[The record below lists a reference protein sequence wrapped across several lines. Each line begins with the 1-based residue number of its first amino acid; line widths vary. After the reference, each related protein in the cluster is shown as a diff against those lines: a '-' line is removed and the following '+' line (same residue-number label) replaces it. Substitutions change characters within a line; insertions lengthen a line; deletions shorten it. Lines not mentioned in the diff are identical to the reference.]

1 MSTDYYSTLGVP
13 KNASQDEI
21 KKAYRKKAHQ
31 FHPDKNPN
39 NPEAEAKFKEV
50 NNAYEVLGDEKKRA
64 NFDRFGDNYQNVNNA
79 GSGFGFDGVQFDFQD
94 FAGGGFAGGN
104 GGIDDIFDSFF
115 GGQQGARR
123 RQQSA
128 GASRAKGIDIEM
140 NIELSLEE
148 VAAGAKKVIEYEHKT
163 KCEYCEGKGYEPGS
177 KMKTCPT
184 CTGKGR
190 VYNRVDTIF
199 GVIQQESVCPTC
211 DGMGKV
217 PEKECTHCKGK
228 GFQTKVEKLEVDIP
242 VGVSAGDRIKVSGKG
257 QAGYRGSEPGDLY
270 LRVSLKNHELLRR
283 ENTDVYSTA
292 TINYLDFILGTKIDI
307 YTVWGEVEVQ
317 VPRFTN
323 PEGKLRLREQGI
335 PKLNTPGKRGDHYVE
350 LKIKMPET
358 LSSADLLTLSEI
370 RKKIV

>member
-1 MSTDYYSTLGVP
+1 MSADYYAVLGVP
-13 KNASQDEI
+13 KNATQDEI

-39 NPEAEAKFKEV
+39 NPEAEAQFKEV
-50 NNAYEVLGDEKKRA
+50 NNAYEVLGDDKKRA

-94 FAGGGFAGGN
+94 FAGGGFG

-115 GGQQGARR
+115 GGQPKGR
-123 RQQSA
+123 RQQQP
-128 GASRAKGIDIEM
+128 GASRAKGVDLEM
-140 NIELSLEE
+140 SIELSLED
-148 VAAGAKKVIEYEHKT
+148 VASGAKKVMEYDHKT

-177 KMKTCPT
+177 KMKTCTT
-184 CTGKGR
+184 CTGKGK
-190 VYNRVDTIF
+190 VHNRVDTIF
-199 GVIQQESVCPTC
+199 GVIQQESICPTC
-211 DGMGKV
+211 EGLGKV
-217 PEKECTHCKGK
+217 PEKECSHCAGK
-228 GFQTKVEKLEVDIP
+228 GFQAKREKLEVDIP
-242 VGVSAGDRIKVSGKG
+242 VGVNTGDRVKVMGKG

-270 LRVSLKNHELLRR
+270 LRVTIQTHEKLRR
-283 ENTDVYSTA
+283 ENMDVYSTA

-323 PEGKLRLREQGI
+323 PEGKLRLREQGM
-335 PKLNTPGKRGDHYVE
+335 PKLNNPAKRGDHYVE

-358 LSSADLLTLSEI
+358 LSSADLLTLSDI
-370 RKKIV
+370 RKKMD